1 MPVELE
7 GYIRP
12 GCTILTMFISMPNF
26 MWSKLHED
34 PVMYIPDLV
43 GAPGKMLYGRG
54 SLLVYL
60 NNVIFRV
67 MRDGTSVMQVKVE
80 EQAPKLCYVHPTCFE
95 AGKPMEFMACGINL
109 LQPKFRFLVSFA
121 GKYLAYD
128 YCVPPLCGDTEGVTA
143 NFNHQLLKIY
153 IPHTEPDLFGPAF
166 IEVGFFF
173 RIKYNFFFFDN
184 REPALVESPLN
195 PPQGGK
201 PLVQWVAPNFPEAS
215 NLWRFKPEPATWGAY
230 PLANLDG
237 PAGTT
242 LNVSLSIQDASRMG

>member
-80 EQAPKLCYVHPTCFE
+80 EQAPKLCYVYPTCFE

-109 LQPKFRFLVSFA
+109 LQPKFWFLVSFA
-121 GKYLAYD
+121 GKCLAYD
-128 YCVPPLCGDTEGVTA
+128 YCVPPLYGDTEGVTA
-143 NFNHQLLKIY
+143 SFNHQLLRIY
-153 IPHTEPDLFGPAF
+153 IPHTEPD
-166 IEVGFFF
+166 FFF
-173 RIKYNFFFFDN
+173 LGLRLL
-184 REPALVESPLN
+184 RLRMSP
-195 PPQGGK
+195 
-201 PLVQWVAPNFPEAS
+201 
-215 NLWRFKPEPATWGAY
+215 AY
-230 PLANLDG
+230 PTSF
-237 PAGTT
+237 PF
-242 LNVSLSIQDASRMG
+242 